1 MSLYKKVDETEA
13 DAELDINPVY
23 FRELKLSVPRNKI
36 PEHGMLPD
44 TAMGPLVSR
53 RQYDRVLSFVEGS
66 IGEGAHI
73 ATGGRPEAVDG
84 LFFPPT
90 VVTHT
95 NAQMRIVREEVFG
108 PVVVVESFTDAA
120 SALKASNDSSFGLA
134 ASVWTND
141 LSEAHRLAADL
152 HAGTIWVNC
161 HNYWDPALPF
171 GGYKQS
177 GWGRES
183 SALAIQNY
191 LETKSVCMV
200 I

>member
-1 MSLYKKVDETEA
+1 VREGTE
-13 DAELDINPVY
+13 
-23 FRELKLSVPRNKI
+23 
-36 PEHGMLPD
+36 
-44 TAMGPLVSR
+44 
-53 RQYDRVLSFVEGS
+53 
-66 IGEGAHI
+66 EGARVVV
-73 ATGGRPEAVDG
+73 GGCPKAREG

-90 VVTHT
+90 VVTHAT
-95 NAQMRIVREEVFG
+95 PEMRIAREEVFG
-108 PVVVVESFTDAA
+108 PVVVIDSFETIPAA
-120 SALKASNDSSFGLA
+120 LRKANDSPYGLA

-141 LSEAHRLAADL
+141 LSQAHRVAAEL
-152 HAGTIWVNC
+152 KAGTIWVNC

-183 SALAIQNY
+183 SALAAQNY